1 MNYTNSVDYTP
12 FQNNTDRNLIVLENN
27 REKKLN
33 YIDNPE
39 KIVNQ
44 YSIDNEE
51 HAIDNGE
58 HAIDNEE
65 HAIDNGE
72 HAIDNGEHAID
83 NGEHSI
89 DNGEHSIDNGEHSI
103 DNREH
108 AIDNGEH
115 AIDNGEHAI
124 DNGEHSI
131 DNREQDRINK
141 LHRESISNHIMTI
154 NKDLDVIY
162 RFLEKP
168 KNKSIEETNCC
179 SKNCIIL

>member
-44 YSIDNEE
+44 YSIDNE
-51 HAIDNGE
+51 
-58 HAIDNEE
+58 
-65 HAIDNGE
+65 
-72 HAIDNGEHAID
+72 
-83 NGEHSI
+83 
-89 DNGEHSIDNGEHSI
+89 
-103 DNREH
+103 
-108 AIDNGEH
+108 EH